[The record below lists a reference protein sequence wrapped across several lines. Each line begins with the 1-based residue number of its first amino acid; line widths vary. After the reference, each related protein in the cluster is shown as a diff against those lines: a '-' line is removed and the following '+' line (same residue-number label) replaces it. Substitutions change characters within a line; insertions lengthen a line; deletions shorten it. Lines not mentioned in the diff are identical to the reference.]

1 MSNQDRLIDLK
12 ISILQLAHEM
22 GNVSKACRKAKIARS
37 SFYEIKKAYE
47 QFGRDGLVPRERRK
61 PRMPNVA
68 TPEQEAKILEMTRK
82 NPSLSYVRISQ
93 ELHLAGDAIGPAMVR
108 GVWERKGLLKR
119 IARYLWLDTEA
130 AEGRAVMTE
139 AAIRA
144 VRRLKRLNEA
154 SDQHVEAKRPGEL
167 LSQDL
172 YFVGVIKGVGKI
184 YLQSAVDCSCS
195 VGFARLCLNK
205 LPINS
210 VALVHEKVLPFYDG
224 LGVNVQAILTDCGRE
239 YCGRAD
245 QHVYELY
252 LGAQSI
258 EHRKTRP
265 ASPYTNGFAERF
277 HQTLK
282 NEFFAKAFREKWYTS
297 LEQLQADL
305 DEFLVH
311 YNERRPHQG
320 YRCQGRTP
328 IQTLKDLLGEPK
340 EEVTE
345 DSVSQAA

>member
-12 ISILQLAHEM
+12 VSILQLAHEM

-82 NPSLSYVRISQ
+82 NPERSYVRISQ
-93 ELHLAGDAIGPAMVR
+93 DLHLAGDAISPAIVR
-108 GVWERKGLLKR
+108 GVWERKNLLKR
-119 IARYLWLDTEA
+119 MARYLWLDTEA
-130 AEGRAVMTE
+130 AEGRAIMTE

-154 SDQHVEAKRPGEL
+154 SDQHVEANRPGEL

-172 YFVGVIKGVGKI
+172 YFVGIIKGVGKI

-210 VALVHEKVLPFYDG
+210 VALVHEKILPFYDT
-224 LGVNVQAILTDCGRE
+224 LGVSVASILTDRGRE
-239 YCGRAD
+239 YCGRED
-245 QHVYELY
+245 THVYELY
-252 LGAQSI
+252 LGAQNI

-282 NEFFAKAFREKWYTS
+282 NEFFAKAFREKWYHS
-297 LEQLQADL
+297 LDELQVDL
-305 DEFLVH
+305 DAWLVE

-328 IQTLKDLLGEPK
+328 LQTLKDLLEQPK
-340 EEVTE
+340 QEVTE
-345 DSVSQAA
+345 ASVSQAA